1 MHKYK
6 FRCLLKKYFTPITI
20 MLVPHSRS
28 RSFSLEVPFIA
39 IVLVL
44 MMSCVGAGYLV
55 SVSVQTAEYYQMK
68 GKLSYFS
75 SQYDELKTT
84 MTSLKK
90 SESEFR
96 QLFALKSKK
105 SVLESVDVDDTG
117 SIDID
122 TLKKQIDAS
131 MQSVTEIKQYL
142 SEQKNVYLATPS
154 GWPVAGRITSGYGVR
169 EHPKYGKQMFH
180 SGIDISIPQGT
191 PVDVTADGIISFAG
205 WADRGGNIVV
215 VEHGYG
221 FSTAYAHNSKIN
233 VKIGQMVKRGDVIA
247 YSGSTGVSTGPHVH
261 YEVWKSGQ
269 SINPVAYLRDHLN

>member
-28 RSFSLEVPFIA
+28 RSFSLEVPFIG

-44 MMSCVGAGYLV
+44 LMSCVGTGYLI

-105 SVLESVDVDDTG
+105 SVLESVDADDTG

-122 TLKKQIDAS
+122 TLKKQIDES

-191 PVDVTADGIISFAG
+191 PVNVTADGIISFAG

-221 FSTAYAHNSKIN
+221 FSSAYAHNSKIK

>member
-44 MMSCVGAGYLV
+44 LMSCVGTGYLI

-105 SVLESVDVDDTG
+105 SVLESVDADDTG

-122 TLKKQIDAS
+122 TLKKQIDES

-180 SGIDISIPQGT
+180 SGIDISIAQGT
-191 PVDVTADGIISFAG
+191 PVNVTADGIVSYAG

-221 FSTAYAHNSKIN
+221 FSSAYAHNSKIN

-247 YSGSTGVSTGPHVH
+247 YSGSTGVSTGPHLH

>member
-44 MMSCVGAGYLV
+44 LMSCVGTGYLI

-84 MTSLKK
+84 MTSLKQ

-96 QLFALKSKK
+96 QIFALKSKK
-105 SVLESVDVDDTG
+105 SVLESVDADDTG

-122 TLKKQIDAS
+122 TLKKQINES

-142 SEQKNVYLATPS
+142 AEQKNVYLATPA
-154 GWPVAGRITSGYGVR
+154 GWPVAGRISSGYGVR
-169 EHPKYGKQMFH
+169 EHPKYGKPMFH
-180 SGIDISIPQGT
+180 SGIDISIAQGT
-191 PVDVTADGIISFAG
+191 PVNVTADGIISYAG
-205 WADRGGNIVV
+205 WTERGGNIVV

-233 VKIGQMVKRGDVIA
+233 VKIGQMVKRGDVVA

-269 SINPVAYLRDHLN
+269 SVNPVAYLRDHLN